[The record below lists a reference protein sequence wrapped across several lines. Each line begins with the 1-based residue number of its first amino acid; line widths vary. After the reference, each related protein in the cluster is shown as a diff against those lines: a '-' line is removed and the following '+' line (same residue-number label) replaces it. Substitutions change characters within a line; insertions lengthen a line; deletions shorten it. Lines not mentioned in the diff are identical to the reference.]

1 MPSRQRIG
9 LTLLPLLAA
18 ALFVLAA
25 PHLRA
30 QDCCD
35 PAGPFTLGED
45 YPEKPATC
53 ETIAHWMPRA
63 PKLDARVSL
72 GIAGKLTAVNFDGA
86 LAYLVMCEPSGVQVM
101 CITYSTNGL
110 RPGDSVLFAGGYR
123 QAGEKHIVLD
133 PCLASS
139 E

>member
-1 MPSRQRIG
+1 M
-9 LTLLPLLAA
+9 LLPLLATA
-18 ALFVLAA
+18 VLGATA
-25 PHLRA
+25 QPRA

-53 ETIAHWMPRA
+53 ETIAQWMPRA
-63 PKLDARVSL
+63 PKLDARISL
-72 GIAGKLTAVNFDGA
+72 GIVGKLAAVNFDGA

-110 RPGDSVLFAGGYR
+110 KPGDSVLFAGGYR
-123 QAGEKHIVLD
+123 QAGERQIVLD